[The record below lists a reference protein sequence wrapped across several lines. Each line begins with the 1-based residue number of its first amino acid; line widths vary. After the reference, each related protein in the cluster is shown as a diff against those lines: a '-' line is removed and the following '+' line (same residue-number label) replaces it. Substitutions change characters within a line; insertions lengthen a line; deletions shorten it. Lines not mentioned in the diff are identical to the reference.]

1 MDSAT
6 DIELV
11 ITRKMEN
18 IKEDILKK
26 HGIIVKTYI
35 TKGRTDSEIVD
46 FAKTRKMQLIVMGT
60 HGASGYK
67 EVVVGSNADRIVS
80 LSEVPVLTMQTNTDK
95 LKLKNILLPIDNSM
109 HSEEKVNM
117 AMEFASMFGAKIY
130 VLALPHTTDE
140 PELGKF
146 KTKLHSVEQILQL
159 VEIPFYTTWTEGDNL
174 AQAAME
180 YSHKNLCDLIV
191 INTGHESKI
200 AGFFL
205 GVFAQQI
212 VNHSKIPVLS
222 VKHITNS
229 L

>member
-1 MDSAT
+1 MQAITIAKLIFADIFIIHNIEHLDSAT

-130 VLALPHTTDE
+130 VLALPQN
-140 PELGKF
+140 K
-146 KTKLHSVEQILQL
+146 S
-159 VEIPFYTTWTEGDNL
+159 DN
-174 AQAAME
+174 
-180 YSHKNLCDLIV
+180 H
-191 INTGHESKI
+191 
-200 AGFFL
+200 
-205 GVFAQQI
+205 
-212 VNHSKIPVLS
+212 
-222 VKHITNS
+222 
-229 L
+229 